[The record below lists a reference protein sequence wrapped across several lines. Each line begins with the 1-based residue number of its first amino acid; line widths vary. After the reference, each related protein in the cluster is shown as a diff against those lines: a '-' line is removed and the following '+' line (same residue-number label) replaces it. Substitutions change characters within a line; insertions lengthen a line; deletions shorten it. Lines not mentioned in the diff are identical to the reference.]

1 MEGFTMADFDNRAL
15 SGRSSVADGAIDQG
29 LRAYMLRVYNYMFI
43 GLVLTGAVAWATFNA
58 AAVDTGHGLAL
69 TDFGH
74 TLFFS
79 PLRWVVM
86 LAPLGFVLALSFGIQ
101 RMGAG
106 TAQLLFWLFAAVMG
120 VSISSIFIVYQ
131 LGSVAQVFFITAAS
145 FGALSLWGY
154 TTKTDLSA
162 MGSFL
167 IMGVFGLIIASV
179 VNLFFQSPMLMW
191 VTSILG
197 VGIFAGLTAYDT
209 QHIKNLYYAGDDGTV
224 AAKKS
229 VMGALSLYLDFLNM
243 FLFLLRLMGNRR

>member
-1 MEGFTMADFDNRAL
+1 MADFDNRAL

-43 GLVLTGAVAWATFNA
+43 GLLLTGAVAYATFSA
-58 AAVDTGHGLAL
+58 AIPDSGSGF
-69 TDFGH
+69 TDFGKA
-74 TLFFS
+74 LFFS

-86 LAPLGFVLALSFGIQ
+86 LAPLGFVMALSFGIQ
-101 RMGAG
+101 RMSAG
-106 TAQLLFWLFAAVMG
+106 MAQILFWVFAAVMG
-120 VSISSIFIVYQ
+120 VSISSIFIAYTG
-131 LGSVAQVFFITAAS
+131 GSIAQVFFITAAS

-167 IMGVFGLIIASV
+167 IMGLFGLIIASV

-209 QHIKNLYYAGDDGTV
+209 QYIKNLYYAGDDSSV

-229 VMGALSLYLDFLNM
+229 VMGALNLYLDFLNM

>member
-1 MEGFTMADFDNRAL
+1 MADFDNRAL
-15 SGRSSVADGAIDQG
+15 SGRSRVADGAIDQG

-43 GLVLTGAVAWATFNA
+43 GLLLTGAIAWATFNA

-69 TDFGH
+69 TEFGH

-86 LAPLGFVLALSFGIQ
+86 LAPLGFVLVLSFGIE
-101 RMGAG
+101 RMSAG
-106 TAQLLFWLFAAVMG
+106 TAQFLFWLFAAVMG

-131 LGSVAQVFFITAAS
+131 LGSVAQVFFITAAA

-154 TTKTDLSA
+154 TTKTDLTA

-167 IMGVFGLIIASV
+167 IMGVFGLFIAML
-179 VNLFFQSPMLMW
+179 VNLFLNSALITW
-191 VTSILG
+191 VTSVVG

-209 QHIKNLYYAGDDGTV
+209 QYIKNLYYEGDDGST
-224 AAKKS
+224 ATKKAIR
-229 VMGALSLYLDFLNM
+229 GALYLYLDFLNM